1 MFKPLEGVKV
11 IDLTYFVAGPGAAR
25 ILADWGADVIK
36 VEPSFGDPGRG
47 TGATMS
53 CPTNKDCNPFYTAY
67 NANKRGL
74 SLNLKSEDGKAIL
87 DKMLETADVFVSSYR
102 TGALK
107 RLGLDYDSLSKK
119 FPHLIWAQIN
129 GFGDF
134 GPAKDNAG
142 FDTVAFWARSGAM
155 IDITEKDTSPVN
167 PLIGFGDA
175 TTSCSLSGGICA
187 ALYQKAKTGK
197 GCKVMVSL
205 FAQAIWS
212 ESAGMVS
219 TQYGDEYPKT
229 RLNPGSPV
237 MDTFKSADDK
247 WFYMSILEPDR
258 YNDALMKELGRNDLV
273 GDPRYCT
280 AAAAK
285 AHSSELVEILS
296 AEFAKHTM
304 DEIAAMFARAD
315 IAYDRVQHI
324 KEVLD
329 DPQAL
334 ENMYIIPVENRDG
347 TVTKQPMTPIRF
359 ATTEP
364 ARIEDI
370 APTMERQAP
379 LVGEHS
385 AEILKEHG
393 YTDEDIQKLVDS
405 KVVYIEKL

>member
-1 MFKPLEGVKV
+1 MLKPLEGVKV
-11 IDLTYFVAGPGAAR
+11 IDLTYFVAGPGGAR

-36 VEPSFGDPGRG
+36 VEPAFGDPGRG

-53 CPTNKDCNPFYTAY
+53 CPTDPDCNPFYTAY

-74 SLNLKSEDGKAIL
+74 SLNLKSEEGKAVL
-87 DKMLETADVFVSSYR
+87 DKLLETADVFVSSYR

-107 RLGLDYDSLSKK
+107 RLGLDYDTLSKK

-155 IDITEKDTSPVN
+155 IDLTEKDTSPIN

-187 ALYQKAKTGK
+187 ALYRKAKTGM
-197 GCKVMVSL
+197 GCKVMISL

-229 RLNPGSPV
+229 RKNPGSPV
-237 MDTFKSADDK
+237 MDTFKSSDDK

-258 YNDALMKELGRNDLV
+258 YNNALFKELGREDLV
-273 GDPRYCT
+273 DHPDYAT
-280 AAAAK
+280 AAASK
-285 AHSSELVEILS
+285 AHSAELVEILS

-334 ENMYIIPVENRDG
+334 ENMYIIPVKNNDG

-359 ATTEP
+359 AVTEP
-364 ARIEDI
+364 TCIEDI
-370 APTMERQAP
+370 APNVDRQAP
-379 LVGEHS
+379 KIGEHS
-385 AEILKEHG
+385 VEILKEYG
-393 YTDEDIQKLVDS
+393 YSDEQ
-405 KVVYIEKL
+405 IEKLLADKVVTVTE